1 MSQLSFDDLV
11 HEPRPRTLTR
21 GGNDGAVKLLRD
33 LVHRGLS
40 EGAIPIAATMVL
52 LLDAEAGER

>member
-1 MSQLSFDDLV
+1 VVGRAWAAL
-11 HEPRPRTLTR
+11 RTQCGTP
-21 GGNDGAVKLLRD
+21 
-33 LVHRGLS
+33 LS